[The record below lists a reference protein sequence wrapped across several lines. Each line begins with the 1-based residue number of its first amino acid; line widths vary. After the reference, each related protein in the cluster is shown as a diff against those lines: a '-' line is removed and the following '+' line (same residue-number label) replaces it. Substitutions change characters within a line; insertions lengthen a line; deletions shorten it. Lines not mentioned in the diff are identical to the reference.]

1 MATLSSLAERLRSE
15 IGDIGKSFVY
25 QTTADGITNRY
36 LIPYSPVDGA
46 NLIVYVNGIDVSNAA
61 LIEEETGYLTL
72 DVTPTAGQL
81 IIVAGT
87 YYRYFTNNEICNF
100 ITDAFNQHT
109 KNHADPYGRGVTIT
123 NLPGVEEYPV
133 VVYAATLSLYTLA
146 NDAAFDIDI
155 TAPDGVQI
163 PRSERYRQLMDMTQ
177 QRKAQYVELC
187 SQLGIG
193 LYKID
198 VFQLRRI
205 AKFSNRY
212 IPIYLP
218 QEVDDR
224 GMPQRALLPK
234 PTYGAQQFPSDV
246 PTFDLTAYQGDSF
259 EVTLQFAF
267 DVTAYTWRSEIHMQ
281 FGDGIPL
288 TAFDIAFVDG
298 DTTKL
303 LLTLTGS
310 QTEALPD
317 LCFWDIQAKATDDSG
332 YEQTYMRGAMFVT
345 REATV

>member
-36 LIPYSPVDGA
+36 LVPYSPVDGA
-46 NLIVYVNGIDVSNAA
+46 NLIIHVNGSDVSNAV
-61 LIEEETGYLTL
+61 LVEEETGYITFDSL
-72 DVTPTAGQL
+72 PNAGAP
-81 IIVAGT
+81 IVVAGT

-109 KNHADPYGRGVTIT
+109 KNHADPYGRGVTIA

-133 VVYAATLSLYTLA
+133 VVYAATLALYTLA

-198 VFQLRRI
+198 MFQLRRI

-212 IPIYLP
+212 VPIYLP

-224 GMPQRALLPK
+224 SMPQRALLPM
-234 PTYGAQQFPSDV
+234 PTYGSQQFPSDV
-246 PTFDLTAYQGDSF
+246 PTFDLNAYQGDSF
-259 EVTLQFAF
+259 EVTLQFPF
-267 DVTAYTWRSEIHMQ
+267 DVTAYTWKSEIHMQ

-288 TAFDIAFVDG
+288 AAFDIEFVDG
-298 DTTKL
+298 DNTK
-303 LLTLTGS
+303 LTLTLTS
-310 QTEALPD
+310 QQTEALPD
-317 LCFWDIQAKATDDSG
+317 LCFWDIQASASDDSG
-332 YEQTYMRGAMFVT
+332 YEQTYMRGALFVT